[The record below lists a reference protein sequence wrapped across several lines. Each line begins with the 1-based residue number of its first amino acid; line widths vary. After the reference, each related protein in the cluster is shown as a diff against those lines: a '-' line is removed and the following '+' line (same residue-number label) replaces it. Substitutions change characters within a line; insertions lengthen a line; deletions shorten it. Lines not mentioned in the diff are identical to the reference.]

1 MTDLND
7 MHPLIV
13 HFPIVLLIIHA
24 VAALLWVIRK
34 KDLFL
39 TLSLIFIL
47 AGVITGVTA
56 VLTGNLSAQETIKIM
71 EGREKSETD
80 KQIKAVIEEH
90 EDAATLLLW
99 FYSVLGAAYLITW
112 IKKVLRKD
120 DSAITGLRMWLLALL
135 SAAGILLLVYT
146 GWHGGELVYKYGVGT
161 GLFK

>member
-1 MTDLND
+1 MTELNH

-24 VAALLWVIRK
+24 SAALLWVIRK

-39 TLSLIFIL
+39 TLSLIFII
-47 AGVITGVTA
+47 AGVLTGVTA

-71 EGREKSETD
+71 EGREKSATD
-80 KQIKAVIEEH
+80 KEIKEVIEEH

-120 DSAITGLRMWLLALL
+120 DSAVTGLRMWFLVLL
-135 SAAGILLLVYT
+135 SAAGILMLIYT